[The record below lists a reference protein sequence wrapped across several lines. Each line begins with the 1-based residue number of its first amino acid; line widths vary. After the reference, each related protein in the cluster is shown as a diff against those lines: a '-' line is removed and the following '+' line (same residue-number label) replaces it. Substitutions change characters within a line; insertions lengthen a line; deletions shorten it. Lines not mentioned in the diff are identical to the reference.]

1 MSSPLATSAMVSTWY
16 ATIIIE
22 DIIRH
27 TAQAYC
33 IMGKLLRITTEHP
46 LYRQRDQQG
55 CMMLSEGYILQSY
68 S

>member
-1 MSSPLATSAMVSTWY
+1 MVSTWY

-33 IMGKLLRITTEHP
+33 TMGNLFRITTEHLP
-46 LYRQRDQQG
+46 NRQQYQQG
-55 CMMLSEGYILQSY
+55 YMMLSEGYILQSY

>member
-1 MSSPLATSAMVSTWY
+1 MVSTWY

-22 DIIRH
+22 DIIKH

-33 IMGKLLRITTEHP
+33 TMEKLFFIISEHP

-55 CMMLSEGYILQSY
+55 CMMLSEGYI
-68 S
+68 